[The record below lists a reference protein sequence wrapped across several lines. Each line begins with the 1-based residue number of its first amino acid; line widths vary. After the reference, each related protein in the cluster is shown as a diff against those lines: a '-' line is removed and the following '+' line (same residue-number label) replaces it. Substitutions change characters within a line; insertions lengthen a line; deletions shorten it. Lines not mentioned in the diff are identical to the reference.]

1 MADSNNEPDWSLL
14 PHDPARFFGL
24 DAGFDRRDL
33 KRCYN
38 QLIRRFKPE
47 RFPQEFQRIRAAYE
61 HLEEAIRY
69 GQSTD
74 AMEPVGESF
83 EWLAQAPG
91 RPSAHSFSTSPTSP
105 TPVVPLHELIK
116 TGSVSKVYRELQDR
130 LDKTPYDFYAL
141 AVMSDVVDRQK
152 NGRQFAEWIL
162 KGLAAFPG
170 EIGLSRLLHAYFRSP
185 IERGHCAALLLACS
199 KIVPE
204 GMFFPLTESLWR
216 ALLRGQDFSDFRDT
230 LRQCEANLKG
240 VHIDNRLAFYM
251 QILKPAVWVADP
263 EWISEAYGFIE
274 ENHDRIPS
282 YLDYDLEI
290 LARLREYIR
299 HRDVFASGNA
309 LHRQF
314 DKALRDYFSE
324 EQLAGDRSVIECQ
337 IVASQDKEGLAAA
350 FSNFGNAGYSAFF
363 AVWNWVSYDVGERHV
378 ETPDQP
384 PDANIWFSRTQTLV
398 TQIKT
403 QTDNSRLGV
412 TWAILTWVYLSARA
426 LCFVVPIGL
435 LIALS
440 YWLTSLDEH
449 RPRMGQLEGTWQ
461 ETDWGHGT
469 PRRVETVTN
478 DADSA
483 LDPLNVIGIMLSLVL
498 GCVAG
503 YFLQRELRQR
513 MWIPYCIRMAGR
525 CYRQLWQREIINFL
539 DRSHLDYH
547 TFIAFLNQCAITE
560 GKASWAKYYVDQDY
574 ALPVFAIA
582 HRFMV

>member
-1 MADSNNEPDWSLL
+1 MADSPVEPNWSLL

-61 HLEEAIRY
+61 QLEEAIRY

-74 AMEPVGESF
+74 AMEPSIESF

-105 TPVVPLHELIK
+105 APVVPLHELIK

-130 LDKTPYDFYAL
+130 PDKTPYDFYAL

-170 EIGLSRLLHAYFRSP
+170 EVGLSRLLHAYFRSP
-185 IERGHCAALLLACS
+185 IESGECAALLVKCS
-199 KIVPE
+199 RIVPE
-204 GMFFPLTESLWR
+204 GMFFPLTEPLWR
-216 ALLRGQDFSDFRDT
+216 TLLRGQDFNDFRST

-240 VHIDNRLAFYM
+240 VNIDNRLAFYM
-251 QILKPAVWVADP
+251 QILKPALWVADP
-263 EWISEAYGFIE
+263 EWISEAFGFIE
-274 ENHDRIPS
+274 ENYDRIPG

-299 HRDVFASGNA
+299 FRGVFASGSA
-309 LHRQF
+309 IHQQF

-324 EQLAGDRSVIECQ
+324 EQLVGDRSVIECQ
-337 IVASQDKEGLAAA
+337 IAASQNKVSLADA
-350 FSNFGNAGYSAFF
+350 FSNLGNPAYSPFF

-384 PDANIWFSRTQTLV
+384 PDADIWFSRTQTLV
-398 TQIKT
+398 AQIKT
-403 QTDNSRLGV
+403 QTDNSRLGI
-412 TWAILTWVYLSARA
+412 TWAVLTWVYLIGRA
-426 LCFVVPIGL
+426 LCFVVPIVI
-435 LIALS
+435 LIYLS
-440 YWLTSLDEH
+440 YWAASVAVLSRDTES
-449 RPRMGQLEGTWQ
+449 T
-461 ETDWGHGT
+461 
-469 PRRVETVTN
+469 
-478 DADSA
+478 
-483 LDPLNVIGIMLSLVL
+483 LNAIGIVLSLVF
-498 GCVAG
+498 GSVAG
-503 YFLQRELRQR
+503 YFLQRELQR
-513 MWIPYCIRMAGR
+513 RIWIPYCIRMAGR

>member
-1 MADSNNEPDWSLL
+1 MADSPAEPNWSLL

-61 HLEEAIRY
+61 QLEETIRY

-74 AMEPVGESF
+74 AMEPSAESF
-83 EWLAQAPG
+83 ESLAQAPG
-91 RPSAHSFSTSPTSP
+91 RPSAHSFSTSPTSI
-105 TPVVPLHELIK
+105 VPLHELIK

-130 LDKTPYDFYAL
+130 PDKTPYDFYAL

-152 NGRQFAEWIL
+152 GGRQFAEWIL

-170 EIGLSRLLHAYFRSP
+170 EVGLSRLLHAYFRSP
-185 IERGHCAALLLACS
+185 VESEHCASLLVKCS

-204 GMFFPLTESLWR
+204 GMFFPLTEPLWR
-216 ALLRGQDFSDFRDT
+216 ALLHGQDFNNFRST

-240 VHIDNRLAFYM
+240 VNIDNRLAFYM
-251 QILKPAVWVADP
+251 QILKPAVWVADT
-263 EWISEAYGFIE
+263 EWINEAFGFIE
-274 ENHDRIPS
+274 ENYDRIPS

-299 HRDVFASGNA
+299 FRGVFASGSA
-309 LHRQF
+309 IHRQF

-324 EQLAGDRSVIECQ
+324 EQLVGDRSVIECQ
-337 IVASQDKEGLAAA
+337 IAASQDKVNLADA
-350 FSNFGNAGYSAFF
+350 FSNFGNPAYSPFF

-378 ETPDQP
+378 EAPEQLPDES
-384 PDANIWFSRTQTLV
+384 IWRGRTRTLLE
-398 TQIKT
+398 QIKT
-403 QTDNSRLGV
+403 QTNNSRLGV
-412 TWAILTWVYLSARA
+412 TWAVLTWVYLFGRA
-426 LCFVVPIGL
+426 MCFVAPIGL
-435 LIALS
+435 LV
-440 YWLTSLDEH
+440 YLTSSFF
-449 RPRMGQLEGTWQ
+449 PRSTADAFFAIGT
-461 ETDWGHGT
+461 
-469 PRRVETVTN
+469 
-478 DADSA
+478 
-483 LDPLNVIGIMLSLVL
+483 LLSLVVGSL
-498 GCVAG
+498 AG
-503 YFLQRELRQR
+503 YYLQRTLRQR
-513 MWIPYCIRMAGR
+513 MWIPYCVRMAGR

>member
-1 MADSNNEPDWSLL
+1 MADSPAEPNWSLL

-24 DAGFDRRDL
+24 GAGFDRRDL

-38 QLIRRFKPE
+38 QLIRRYKPE

-61 HLEEAIRY
+61 QLEEAIRY
-69 GQSTD
+69 GQSTE
-74 AMEPVGESF
+74 AMEPSAESF

-91 RPSAHSFSTSPTSP
+91 RPNAHSFSTSSTSP
-105 TPVVPLHELIK
+105 TPPTPVIPLHEQIK
-116 TGSVSKVYRELQDR
+116 TGSVSKLYRELQDR
-130 LDKTPYDFYAL
+130 PDKTPYDFYAL
-141 AVMSDVVDRQK
+141 AVMSDVVDRQ
-152 NGRQFAEWIL
+152 NGRQFAEWLL
-162 KGLAAFPG
+162 KGLAAYPG
-170 EIGLSRLLHAYFRSP
+170 EVGLSRLLHAYFRSP
-185 IERGHCAALLLACS
+185 IDSEHCASLLVKCS

-204 GMFFPLTESLWR
+204 GMFFPLTEPLWR
-216 ALLRGQDFSDFRDT
+216 ALLRGKDFTDFRDT
-230 LRQCEANLKG
+230 LRKCEANLKG

-274 ENHDRIPS
+274 ENYDRIPS

-299 HRDVFASGNA
+299 HRDVFASGSA

-324 EQLAGDRSVIECQ
+324 EQLVGDRSVIECQ
-337 IVASQDKEGLAAA
+337 IVASQDKEGLADA
-350 FSNFGNAGYSAFF
+350 FSNFGNAAYSPFF

-378 ETPDQP
+378 ETTEQP

-398 TQIKT
+398 SQIKT

-412 TWAILTWVYLSARA
+412 TWAILTWVYLSVRA
-426 LCFVVPIGL
+426 LCYIAPIVV
-435 LIALS
+435 LIYLS
-440 YWLTSLDEH
+440 YWITSVAVRSRD
-449 RPRMGQLEGTWQ
+449 T
-461 ETDWGHGT
+461 ET
-469 PRRVETVTN
+469 
-478 DADSA
+478 A
-483 LDPLNVIGIMLSLVL
+483 LNAIGIALSLVL
-498 GCVAG
+498 GGVAG

-525 CYRQLWQREIINFL
+525 CYRQLWQREIVNFL
-539 DRSHLDYH
+539 ARSHLDYH
-547 TFIAFLNQCAITE
+547 TFIAYLNQCAITE